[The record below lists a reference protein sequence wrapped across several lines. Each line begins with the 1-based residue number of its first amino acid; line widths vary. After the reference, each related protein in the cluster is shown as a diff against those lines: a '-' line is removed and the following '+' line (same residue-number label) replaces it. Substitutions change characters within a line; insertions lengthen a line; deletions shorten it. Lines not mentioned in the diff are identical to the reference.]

1 MNAIELEGLTKT
13 FRRRGSAPVRA
24 VVDLS
29 LSIPRGQ
36 IFGFL
41 GPNGAGKTT
50 TIKMM
55 CGVVI
60 PDSGRVTLLGHDVRR
75 NRGTA
80 MRQIGAVLE
89 GARTTYWRLSAME
102 NLMYFGRLKGVR
114 GKYLKPRAERLLKEL
129 DLWERRNDDV
139 KEFSRGMQ
147 QKVAISAALMSDPPI
162 VLLDEPTLGLD
173 VESAQT
179 VREWISQL
187 AKVENKTVLLTTA
200 PVGHGPKSFATASL
214 SSMKVASSR
223 TARSKSCC
231 LFFAETTTRYVSA
244 VNSTARVRCR
254 RDSSLNMVTSETTIS
269 GDIADQEPSSPSASV
284 HTRKKVSRYCRCSA
298 ASRVWSTSLLSCCRR
313 TASDR
318 CAARP
323 L

>member
-114 GKYLKPRAERLLKEL
+114 GKFLKPRAERLLKEL

-187 AKVENKTVLLTTA
+187 AKVENKTVLLTTHQLA
-200 PVGHGPKSFATASL
+200 MAQELCDRIAIINEGRLIADRTIGELLSL
-214 SSMKVASSR
+214 
-223 TARSKSCC
+223 
-231 LFFAETTTRYVSA
+231 F
-244 VNSTARVRCR
+244 R
-254 RDSSLNMVTSETTIS
+254 RDYYTIRVGGQFNGQGSLPEGLILEQGDSETTIS
-269 GDIADQEPSSPSASV
+269 GDIADQNRLHQVLQCIQKEGLPLLSVQRSEPSLEHIFV
-284 HTRKKVSRYCRCSA
+284 ELLQEDRK
-298 ASRVWSTSLLSCCRR
+298 
-313 TASDR
+313 
-318 CAARP
+318 
-323 L
+323 

>member
-173 VESAQT
+173 VESART

-187 AKVENKTVLLTTA
+187 AKVENKTVLLTTHQLA
-200 PVGHGPKSFATASL
+200 MAQELCDRIAIINEGRLIADRTIGELLSL
-214 SSMKVASSR
+214 
-223 TARSKSCC
+223 
-231 LFFAETTTRYVSA
+231 F
-244 VNSTARVRCR
+244 R
-254 RDSSLNMVTSETTIS
+254 RDYYTIRVGGQFNGQGSLPEGLILEQGDSETTIS
-269 GDIADQEPSSPSASV
+269 GDIADQNRLHQVLRCIRDEGLTILSVQRSEPSLEHIFV
-284 HTRKKVSRYCRCSA
+284 ELLQEDRK
-298 ASRVWSTSLLSCCRR
+298 
-313 TASDR
+313 
-318 CAARP
+318 
-323 L
+323 

>member
-187 AKVENKTVLLTTA
+187 AKVENKTVLLTTHQLA
-200 PVGHGPKSFATASL
+200 MAQELCDRIAIINEGRLIADRTIGELLSL
-214 SSMKVASSR
+214 
-223 TARSKSCC
+223 
-231 LFFAETTTRYVSA
+231 F
-244 VNSTARVRCR
+244 R
-254 RDSSLNMVTSETTIS
+254 RDYYTIRVGGQFNGQGSLPEGLILEQGDSETTIS
-269 GDIADQEPSSPSASV
+269 GDIADQEPSSSSASL
-284 HTRKKVSRYCRCSA
+284 HT
-298 ASRVWSTSLLSCCRR
+298 
-313 TASDR
+313 
-318 CAARP
+318 
-323 L
+323 

>member
-187 AKVENKTVLLTTA
+187 AKVENKTVLLTTHQLA
-200 PVGHGPKSFATASL
+200 MAQELCDRIAIINEGRLIADRTVGELLSL
-214 SSMKVASSR
+214 
-223 TARSKSCC
+223 
-231 LFFAETTTRYVSA
+231 F
-244 VNSTARVRCR
+244 R
-254 RDSSLNMVTSETTIS
+254 RDYYTIRVGGQFNGQGSLPEGLILEHGDSETTIS
-269 GDIADQEPSSPSASV
+269 GDIADQERLHQV
-284 HTRKKVSRYCRCSA
+284 LRCI
-298 ASRVWSTSLLSCCRR
+298 REEGLPLLSVQR
-313 TASDR
+313 SEPSLEHIFVELLQEDR
-318 CAARP
+318 K
-323 L
+323 

>member
-102 NLMYFGRLKGVR
+102 KTMYFGRLKGVR

-187 AKVENKTVLLTTA
+187 AKVENKTVLLTTHQLA
-200 PVGHGPKSFATASL
+200 MAEELCDRIAIINEGRLIADRSVEELLSL
-214 SSMKVASSR
+214 
-223 TARSKSCC
+223 
-231 LFFAETTTRYVSA
+231 F
-244 VNSTARVRCR
+244 R
-254 RDSSLNMVTSETTIS
+254 RDYYTIRVGGQFNGQGSLPEGLILEHGDSETTIS
-269 GDIADQEPSSPSASV
+269 GDIADQERLHQVLRCIREEGLPILSVQRSEPSLE
-284 HTRKKVSRYCRCSA
+284 HIFIELLQEDRK
-298 ASRVWSTSLLSCCRR
+298 
-313 TASDR
+313 
-318 CAARP
+318 
-323 L
+323 

>member
-187 AKVENKTVLLTTA
+187 AKVENKTVLLTTHQLA
-200 PVGHGPKSFATASL
+200 MAEELCDRIAIINEGRLIADRSVEELLSL
-214 SSMKVASSR
+214 
-223 TARSKSCC
+223 
-231 LFFAETTTRYVSA
+231 F
-244 VNSTARVRCR
+244 R
-254 RDSSLNMVTSETTIS
+254 RDYYTIRVGGQFNGQGSLPEGLILEHGDSETTIS
-269 GDIADQEPSSPSASV
+269 GDIADQERLHQV
-284 HTRKKVSRYCRCSA
+284 LRCI
-298 ASRVWSTSLLSCCRR
+298 RDEGLPLLSVQR
-313 TASDR
+313 SEPSLEHIFIELLQEDR
-318 CAARP
+318 K
-323 L
+323 

>member
-187 AKVENKTVLLTTA
+187 AKVENKTVLLTTHQLA
-200 PVGHGPKSFATASL
+200 MAQELCDRIAIINEGRLIADRTIGELLSL
-214 SSMKVASSR
+214 
-223 TARSKSCC
+223 
-231 LFFAETTTRYVSA
+231 F
-244 VNSTARVRCR
+244 R
-254 RDSSLNMVTSETTIS
+254 RDYYTIRVGGQFNGQGSLPEGLILEQGDSETTIS
-269 GDIADQEPSSPSASV
+269 GDIADQNRLHQVLRCIRDEGLTILSVQRSEPSLEHIFV
-284 HTRKKVSRYCRCSA
+284 ELLQEDRK
-298 ASRVWSTSLLSCCRR
+298 
-313 TASDR
+313 
-318 CAARP
+318 
-323 L
+323 

>member
-1 MNAIELEGLTKT
+1 MLMSAIELESLSKT
-13 FRRRGSAPVRA
+13 FHRRGSQPVRA

-55 CGVVI
+55 CGVII
-60 PDSGRVTLLGHDVRR
+60 PDTGRVTLLGHDVRR
-75 NRGTA
+75 DRGGA

-89 GARTTYWRLSAME
+89 GARTVYWRLSAIE

-114 GKYLKPRAERLLKEL
+114 DRYLKPRAERLLKEL

-139 KEFSRGMQ
+139 REFSRGMQ

-179 VREWISQL
+179 VREWVSRL
-187 AKVENKTVLLTTA
+187 AKEENKTVLLTTHQLA
-200 PVGHGPKSFATASL
+200 MAQELCDRVAIINEGRLIADRSVDEMLSL
-214 SSMKVASSR
+214 
-223 TARSKSCC
+223 
-231 LFFAETTTRYVSA
+231 F
-244 VNSTARVRCR
+244 R
-254 RDSSLNMVTSETTIS
+254 RDYYTIRVGGLFNGQGSLPEGLTLEPGDSETTIS
-269 GDIADQEPSSPSASV
+269 GDIADQDRLHQVLRCAREEGLPILSVQRSEPSLE
-284 HTRKKVSRYCRCSA
+284 HIFIE
-298 ASRVWSTSLLSCCRR
+298 LLKE
-313 TASDR
+313 DR
-318 CAARP
+318 Q
-323 L
+323 

>member
-173 VESAQT
+173 VESART

-187 AKVENKTVLLTTA
+187 AKEENKTVLLTTHQLA
-200 PVGHGPKSFATASL
+200 MAQELCDRIAIINEGRLIADRSVDELLSL
-214 SSMKVASSR
+214 
-223 TARSKSCC
+223 
-231 LFFAETTTRYVSA
+231 F
-244 VNSTARVRCR
+244 R
-254 RDSSLNMVTSETTIS
+254 RDYYTIRVGGQFNGQGSLPEGLILEHGDSETTIS
-269 GDIADQEPSSPSASV
+269 GDIADQERLHQV
-284 HTRKKVSRYCRCSA
+284 LRCI
-298 ASRVWSTSLLSCCRR
+298 RDEGLPLLSVQR
-313 TASDR
+313 SEPGLEHIFVELLQEDR
-318 CAARP
+318 K
-323 L
+323 

>member
-187 AKVENKTVLLTTA
+187 AKVENKTVLLTTHQLA
-200 PVGHGPKSFATASL
+200 MAQELCDRIAIINEGRLIADRTIGELLSL
-214 SSMKVASSR
+214 
-223 TARSKSCC
+223 
-231 LFFAETTTRYVSA
+231 F
-244 VNSTARVRCR
+244 R
-254 RDSSLNMVTSETTIS
+254 RDYYTIRVGGQFNGQGSLPEGLILEQGDSETTIS
-269 GDIADQEPSSPSASV
+269 GDIADQNRLHQVLRCIRDEGLPLLSVQRSEPSLEHIFV
-284 HTRKKVSRYCRCSA
+284 ELLQEDRK
-298 ASRVWSTSLLSCCRR
+298 
-313 TASDR
+313 
-318 CAARP
+318 
-323 L
+323 

>member
-1 MNAIELEGLTKT
+1 MNAIELEALTKT

-55 CGVVI
+55 CGVVT
-60 PDSGRVTLLGHDVRR
+60 PDSGRATLLGHDVQRDR
-75 NRGTA
+75 SA
-80 MRQIGAVLE
+80 AVRQIGAVLE
-89 GARTTYWRLSAME
+89 GARTVYWRLSAME

-139 KEFSRGMQ
+139 REFSRGMQ

-173 VESAQT
+173 VESART
-179 VREWISQL
+179 VREWVSRL
-187 AKVENKTVLLTTA
+187 AKEENKTVLLTTHQLA
-200 PVGHGPKSFATASL
+200 MAQELCDRVAIINEGRLIADRAVGELLSL
-214 SSMKVASSR
+214 
-223 TARSKSCC
+223 
-231 LFFAETTTRYVSA
+231 F
-244 VNSTARVRCR
+244 R
-254 RDSSLNMVTSETTIS
+254 RDYYTIRVGGQFKGEGSLPERLILEEGEDETTIS
-269 GDIADQEPSSPSASV
+269 GDIADQQRLHQVLRCIREQGLPLLSVQRAEPSLE
-284 HTRKKVSRYCRCSA
+284 HIFIELLNEDRK
-298 ASRVWSTSLLSCCRR
+298 
-313 TASDR
+313 
-318 CAARP
+318 
-323 L
+323 

>member
-13 FRRRGSAPVRA
+13 FRRRGSVPVRA

-187 AKVENKTVLLTTA
+187 AKVENKTVLLTTHQLA
-200 PVGHGPKSFATASL
+200 MAQELCDRIAIINEGRLIADRSVDELLSL
-214 SSMKVASSR
+214 
-223 TARSKSCC
+223 
-231 LFFAETTTRYVSA
+231 F
-244 VNSTARVRCR
+244 R
-254 RDSSLNMVTSETTIS
+254 RDYYTIRVGGQFKNQGSLPEGLILEQGDSETTIS
-269 GDIADQEPSSPSASV
+269 GDIADQERLHQV
-284 HTRKKVSRYCRCSA
+284 LRCI
-298 ASRVWSTSLLSCCRR
+298 REEGLPLLSVQR
-313 TASDR
+313 SEPSLEHIFVELLQEDR
-318 CAARP
+318 K
-323 L
+323 

>member
-1 MNAIELEGLTKT
+1 MNAIELEALTKT
-13 FRRRGSAPVRA
+13 FRKRSSQPIRA

-29 LSIPRGQ
+29 LSIPHGQ

-55 CGVVI
+55 CGVVT
-60 PDSGRVTLLGHDVRR
+60 PDSGRVRLLGHDVQRD
-75 NRGTA
+75 RGPA

-89 GARTTYWRLSAME
+89 GARTVYWRLSAME

-147 QKVAISAALMSDPPI
+147 QKVAISGALMSDPPI

-173 VESAQT
+173 VESART
-179 VREWISQL
+179 VREWVSRL
-187 AKVENKTVLLTTA
+187 AKEENKTVLLTTHQLTMA
-200 PVGHGPKSFATASL
+200 QEVCDRVAIINEGRLIADRTVDELLSL
-214 SSMKVASSR
+214 
-223 TARSKSCC
+223 
-231 LFFAETTTRYVSA
+231 F
-244 VNSTARVRCR
+244 R
-254 RDSSLNMVTSETTIS
+254 RDYYRIRVGGQFKGEGSLPEGLILEEGEDETTIS
-269 GDIADQEPSSPSASV
+269 GDIADQNRLHQVLRRIQQEGLP
-284 HTRKKVSRYCRCSA
+284 
-298 ASRVWSTSLLSCCRR
+298 LLSVQR
-313 TASDR
+313 SEPGLEHIFVELLDEDR
-318 CAARP
+318 K
-323 L
+323 

>member
-139 KEFSRGMQ
+139 KEFPRGMQ

-187 AKVENKTVLLTTA
+187 AKVENKTVLLTTHQLA
-200 PVGHGPKSFATASL
+200 MAQELCDRIAIINEGRLIADRTIGELLSL
-214 SSMKVASSR
+214 
-223 TARSKSCC
+223 
-231 LFFAETTTRYVSA
+231 F
-244 VNSTARVRCR
+244 R
-254 RDSSLNMVTSETTIS
+254 RDYYTIRVGGQFNGQGSLPEGLILEQGDSETTIS
-269 GDIADQEPSSPSASV
+269 GDIADQNRLHQVLRCIRDEGLPLLSVQRSEPSLE
-284 HTRKKVSRYCRCSA
+284 HIFIELLQEDRK
-298 ASRVWSTSLLSCCRR
+298 
-313 TASDR
+313 
-318 CAARP
+318 
-323 L
+323 

>member
-187 AKVENKTVLLTTA
+187 AKVENKTVLLTTHQLA
-200 PVGHGPKSFATASL
+200 MAQELCDRIAIINEGRLIADRTVGELLSL
-214 SSMKVASSR
+214 
-223 TARSKSCC
+223 
-231 LFFAETTTRYVSA
+231 F
-244 VNSTARVRCR
+244 R
-254 RDSSLNMVTSETTIS
+254 RDYYTIRVGGQFNGQGSLPEGLILEQGDSETTIS
-269 GDIADQEPSSPSASV
+269 GDIADQNRLHQVLRCIRDEGLPLLSVQRSEPSLEHIFV
-284 HTRKKVSRYCRCSA
+284 ELLQEDRK
-298 ASRVWSTSLLSCCRR
+298 
-313 TASDR
+313 
-318 CAARP
+318 
-323 L
+323 

>member
-60 PDSGRVTLLGHDVRR
+60 PDSGRVALLGRDVRR

-147 QKVAISAALMSDPPI
+147 QKVAIAAALMSDPPI

-187 AKVENKTVLLTTA
+187 AKVENKTVLLTTHQLA
-200 PVGHGPKSFATASL
+200 MAQELCDRIAIINEGRLIADRTIGELLSL
-214 SSMKVASSR
+214 
-223 TARSKSCC
+223 
-231 LFFAETTTRYVSA
+231 F
-244 VNSTARVRCR
+244 R
-254 RDSSLNMVTSETTIS
+254 RDYYTIRVGGQFNGQGSLPEGLILERGESETTIS
-269 GDIADQEPSSPSASV
+269 GDIADQDRLHQVLRCIREEGLPILSVQRSEPSLE
-284 HTRKKVSRYCRCSA
+284 HIFIELLQEDRK
-298 ASRVWSTSLLSCCRR
+298 
-313 TASDR
+313 
-318 CAARP
+318 
-323 L
+323 

>member
-1 MNAIELEGLTKT
+1 MNAIELESLTKT

-55 CGVVI
+55 CGVVT
-60 PDSGRVTLLGHDVRR
+60 PDSGRATLLGHDVQRDR
-75 NRGTA
+75 SA
-80 MRQIGAVLE
+80 AVRQIGAVLE
-89 GARTTYWRLSAME
+89 GARTVYWRLSAME

-114 GKYLKPRAERLLKEL
+114 DKYLKPRAERLLKDL

-139 KEFSRGMQ
+139 REFSRGMQ

-173 VESAQT
+173 VESART
-179 VREWISQL
+179 VREWVSRL
-187 AKVENKTVLLTTA
+187 AKEENKTVLLTTHQLA
-200 PVGHGPKSFATASL
+200 MAQELCDRVAIINEGRLIADRAVGELLSLFRRDYYTIRVGGQFKSEGSL
-214 SSMKVASSR
+214 PEGLILEESED
-223 TARSKSCC
+223 
-231 LFFAETTTRYVSA
+231 ETTV
-244 VNSTARVRCR
+244 
-254 RDSSLNMVTSETTIS
+254 S
-269 GDIADQEPSSPSASV
+269 GDIADQQRLHQVLRCIREQGLPLLSVQRAEPSLE
-284 HTRKKVSRYCRCSA
+284 HIFIELLNEDRK
-298 ASRVWSTSLLSCCRR
+298 
-313 TASDR
+313 
-318 CAARP
+318 
-323 L
+323 

>member
-24 VVDLS
+24 VVNLS

-187 AKVENKTVLLTTA
+187 AKVENKTVLLTTHQLA
-200 PVGHGPKSFATASL
+200 MAQELCDRIAIINEGRLIADRSVDELLSL
-214 SSMKVASSR
+214 
-223 TARSKSCC
+223 
-231 LFFAETTTRYVSA
+231 F
-244 VNSTARVRCR
+244 R
-254 RDSSLNMVTSETTIS
+254 RDYYTIRVGGQFNGQGSLPEGLILEHGDSETTIS
-269 GDIADQEPSSPSASV
+269 GDIAEQERLHQVLRCIREEGLPLLSVQRSEPSLEHIFV
-284 HTRKKVSRYCRCSA
+284 ELLQEDRK
-298 ASRVWSTSLLSCCRR
+298 
-313 TASDR
+313 
-318 CAARP
+318 
-323 L
+323 

>member
-147 QKVAISAALMSDPPI
+147 QKVAISTALMSDPPI

-187 AKVENKTVLLTTA
+187 AKVENKTVLLTTHQLA
-200 PVGHGPKSFATASL
+200 MAQELCDRIAIINEGRLIADRTVGELLSL
-214 SSMKVASSR
+214 
-223 TARSKSCC
+223 
-231 LFFAETTTRYVSA
+231 F
-244 VNSTARVRCR
+244 R
-254 RDSSLNMVTSETTIS
+254 RDYYTIRVGGQFNGQGSLPEGLILEQGDSETTIS
-269 GDIADQEPSSPSASV
+269 GDIADQNRLHQVLRCIRDEGLTILSVQRSEPSLEHIFV
-284 HTRKKVSRYCRCSA
+284 ELLQEDRK
-298 ASRVWSTSLLSCCRR
+298 
-313 TASDR
+313 
-318 CAARP
+318 
-323 L
+323 

>member
-173 VESAQT
+173 VESART

-187 AKVENKTVLLTTA
+187 AKVENKTVLLTTHQLA
-200 PVGHGPKSFATASL
+200 MAQELCDRIAIINEGRLIADRTIGELLSL
-214 SSMKVASSR
+214 
-223 TARSKSCC
+223 
-231 LFFAETTTRYVSA
+231 F
-244 VNSTARVRCR
+244 R
-254 RDSSLNMVTSETTIS
+254 RDYYTIRVGGQFNGQGSLPEGLILEQGDSETTIS
-269 GDIADQEPSSPSASV
+269 GDIADQNRLHQVLRCIRDEGLPLLSVQRSEPSLEHIFV
-284 HTRKKVSRYCRCSA
+284 ELLQEDRK
-298 ASRVWSTSLLSCCRR
+298 
-313 TASDR
+313 
-318 CAARP
+318 
-323 L
+323 

>member
-89 GARTTYWRLSAME
+89 GARTIYWRLSAME

-139 KEFSRGMQ
+139 REFSRGMQ

-173 VESAQT
+173 VESART

-187 AKVENKTVLLTTA
+187 AKVENKTVLLTTHQLA
-200 PVGHGPKSFATASL
+200 MAQELCDRIAIINEGRLIADRTIGELLSL
-214 SSMKVASSR
+214 
-223 TARSKSCC
+223 
-231 LFFAETTTRYVSA
+231 F
-244 VNSTARVRCR
+244 R
-254 RDSSLNMVTSETTIS
+254 RDYYTIRVGGQFNGQGSLPEGLILEQSDSETTIS
-269 GDIADQEPSSPSASV
+269 GDIADQNRLHQVLRCIRDEGLTILSVQRSEPSLEQIFV
-284 HTRKKVSRYCRCSA
+284 ELLQEDRK
-298 ASRVWSTSLLSCCRR
+298 
-313 TASDR
+313 
-318 CAARP
+318 
-323 L
+323 